1 MSISS
6 TKQLFISSIAILG
19 FASLNAGQGL
29 VQAVK
34 PQISELPGSSMPRG
48 CGYSLD
54 DWKGVTLVW
63 APYQYEGNS
72 QAINLLMVIDGE
84 IRELPINSRDESR
97 ISAYDGRY
105 YVDIRTPKWKRVDSE
120 LSQAK
125 ATLLVRDT
133 KAFIETKIIA
143 RASQGC

>member
-1 MSISS
+1 MPISS
-6 TKQLFISSIAILG
+6 TKQLLISFFAILV
-19 FASLNAGQGL
+19 FASLDAGQGL

-34 PQISELPGSSMPRG
+34 PQISELHGSSIPRG

-63 APYQYEGNS
+63 APYQYKGNP
-72 QAINLLMVIDGE
+72 QANNLLMVIDGE
-84 IRELPINSRDESR
+84 IREVPINSRDENH

-120 LSQAK
+120 LLQTK
-125 ATLLVRDT
+125 ATVLLRDT
-133 KAFIETKIIA
+133 KASVDTKIIA

>member
-1 MSISS
+1 MLISS
-6 TKQLFISSIAILG
+6 TKQLLIFSIAILV

-48 CGYSLD
+48 CSYSLD
-54 DWKGVTLVW
+54 DWKGVTLAL
-63 APYQYEGNS
+63 APYQYEGNPH
-72 QAINLLMVIDGE
+72 ANNLLMVIDGE
-84 IRELPINSRDESR
+84 IREVPINSRDESH

-105 YVDIRTPKWKRVDSE
+105 YVDIRTPRWKRVGSE

-125 ATLLVRDT
+125 ATLLLKDT